1 MKRSLFV
8 VMLSWACVVQVKA
21 MDANN
26 PPGSVV
32 EVLVTAQR
40 FDAFVPWKKSKP
52 ESRAGYAVVIA
63 EGRLI
68 TTEDLVRNAV
78 LVEIR
83 RPGAAART
91 KANIV
96 VADPRV
102 NAALLSAPTDGL
114 LPVGWSE
121 PVKTGAK
128 IQLIQYDEAGQLQSG
143 DGRITGIEVAALP
156 SVAQSILTFEV
167 LTDLKLAR
175 IGTPALHD
183 GNLVGL
189 VMQYNEGSQT
199 SEVLPS
205 AILRRFVEAADHPPY
220 RGVAVAGLLWSPLLE
235 PAKRQY
241 YGLPDDDK
249 GVLVLRTI
257 PGSCTS
263 GALQSGDVILSWDG
277 QVVDSQGYYNDPDF
291 GRLMMVHQISG
302 RRHPGETIT
311 ITRWRNHKKED
322 VQVKLDAYD
331 DSRALVPMNIEGK
344 QAEYLVEGGLLLRE
358 LSADYLLAN
367 GAQWMMRGNPRL
379 VNLYLTRAQA
389 PEKPGDRIVILSRVL
404 PHPITSGYQA
414 IRDEVITRVNG
425 KPISNIQDVF
435 AIREQDGGI
444 TRVTTQTAAKID
456 LVLDKKSLD
465 EANRQ
470 ISTLYGITRLEH
482 RNPPAP
488 VGPLISTSPR

>member
-1 MKRSLFV
+1 MKQALIALFIIV
-8 VMLSWACVVQVKA
+8 VCVAQA
-21 MDANN
+21 PASDTTN
-26 PPGSVV
+26 PAGCVV

-40 FDAFVPWKKSKP
+40 YDALIPWKKGRP

-83 RPGAAART
+83 RPGGAVKT
-91 KANIV
+91 KAGIV

-114 LPVGWSE
+114 LPIGWSE
-121 PVKTGAK
+121 TVKSGAK
-128 IQLIQYDEAGQLQSG
+128 IQLVQFDESGQQQNG
-143 DGRITGIEVAALP
+143 DGRITGIEVTTLP

-175 IGTPALHD
+175 IGTPAFHD

-199 SEVLPS
+199 SQVLPA

-220 RGVAVAGLLWSPLLE
+220 RGVAVAGLLWAPLLE

-263 GALQSGDVILSWDG
+263 GVLQSGDVILSWDG
-277 QVVDSQGYYNDPDF
+277 RSVDSQGYYNDPDF

-311 ITRWRNHKKED
+311 VTRWRNHKKED
-322 VQVKLDAYD
+322 VQVILDAYD
-331 DSRALVPMNIEGK
+331 DSRTLVPMNIEGK
-344 QAEYLVEGGLLLRE
+344 QAEYLVEGGLILRE

-367 GAQWMMRGNPRL
+367 GAQWIMRGNPRL
-379 VNLYLTRAQA
+379 VNLFLTRAQA

-404 PHPITSGYQA
+404 PHPITAGYQN

-425 KPISNIQDVF
+425 KPISTMQDVF
-435 AIREQDGGI
+435 AIRDKDGGI
-444 TRVTTQTAAKID
+444 TRVTTQTASGID
-456 LVLDKKSLD
+456 IVLDKASLN
-465 EANRQ
+465 ESNRQ

-482 RNPPAP
+482 RNLRTP
-488 VGPLISTSPR
+488 VGPLISTKPR